1 MSTPIESGSNVNCQ
15 MSIMTIEELFE
26 RTIKLAASD
35 LHLIAGVAPC
45 IRVDGALN
53 ALESYPALSSKD
65 IETLIFPIL
74 SESQKARFLEN
85 RAIDFSYGYG
95 GGDYG
100 SKGRFRINLYYQRN
114 TVAVAARLL
123 PAVVRTIEQLAL
135 PPICHTFANLQQGF
149 VVITGPTGHGKS
161 TTIASII
168 NEINSTRAEN
178 IITVE
183 DPIEYVYP
191 LGKSLISQREVG
203 IDTLSWAESLRSALR
218 EDPDVLL
225 IGEMRDP
232 DSIASAITV
241 AETGHLV
248 FSTLHTNS
256 AAQSVDRII
265 DSFPEKQQNQIRTQL
280 SGSIAGIVSQRL
292 VPRIDGG
299 RIVVCEVLVANN
311 AVKSNIREGKTHLID
326 SIIET
331 SQDIGMIPL
340 EASLAAVVK
349 QGIVSLEVAKD
360 YVLRPDT
367 FAQLMG

>member
-1 MSTPIESGSNVNCQ
+1 
-15 MSIMTIEELFE
+15 MSIQELFQK
-26 RTIKLAASD
+26 TVTGKASD
-35 LHLIAGVAPC
+35 LHMVAGDPPV
-45 IRVDGALN
+45 IRVDGKLN
-53 ALESYPALSSKD
+53 VLAGYTPLASKD
-65 IETLIFPIL
+65 IEEMAFSIL
-74 SESQKARFLEN
+74 SPSQKEIFLTN
-85 RAIDFSYGYG
+85 RAVDFSYGYG

-100 SKGRFRINLYYQRN
+100 QQGRFRINLYFQRN
-114 TVAVAARLL
+114 TIAVAARLL
-123 PAVVRTIEQLAL
+123 PPSVRSIDELAL
-135 PPICHTFANLQQGF
+135 PRVLHNLAQLKQGF
-149 VVITGPTGHGKS
+149 VLVTGPTGHGKS

-168 NEINSTRAEN
+168 NEINLNQAVN

-191 LGKSLISQREVG
+191 RGKSIISQREIG
-203 IDTLSWAESLRSALR
+203 IDSLSWGESLRSALR

-280 SGSIAGIVSQRL
+280 SGSLAAIISQRL
-292 VPRIDGG
+292 IPRIEGG
-299 RIVVCEVLVANN
+299 RIVACEILIANN
-311 AVKSNIREGKTHLID
+311 AVRANIREGKTHLID

-340 EASLAAVVK
+340 EASLATLVK
-349 QGIVSLEVAKD
+349 QGIIAIDVARN
-360 YVLRPDT
+360 YVLRPET
-367 FAQLMG
+367 FDQLIA